1 MTFSTADLCDEY
13 SDEIQVLGS
22 EFKSYGKKTSF
33 SGPICTVKVFEDN
46 ILINQAL
53 EDIPVGSV
61 LVVDG
66 GGSKKCALMG
76 DRLAGI
82 AENRNLSGIVIN
94 GCVRDSNELTELNIA
109 ILALGSN
116 PLKSKKEGTGEVDIP
131 LFFLGIDWHPGNYL
145 YADEDGIVIA
155 KRKLVD

>member
-13 SDEIQVLGS
+13 SEEIQVLGS

-82 AENRNLSGIVIN
+82 AESRNLSGIVIN
-94 GCVRDSNELTELNIA
+94 GCVRDSKELAGLNIA

-131 LFFLGIDWHPGNYL
+131 LFFLGIDWHPGDYL

>member
-1 MTFSTADLCDEY
+1 
-13 SDEIQVLGS
+13 
-22 EFKSYGKKTSF
+22 
-33 SGPICTVKVFEDN
+33 
-46 ILINQAL
+46 
-53 EDIPVGSV
+53 
-61 LVVDG
+61 
-66 GGSKKCALMG
+66 MG

-116 PLKSKKEGTGEVDIP
+116 PLKSKKEGIGEVDIP
-131 LFFLGIDWHPGNYL
+131 LFFLGIDWHPGDYL

>member
-1 MTFSTADLCDEY
+1 MTFSTADLCDQY
-13 SDEIQVLGS
+13 STEIQVLGS
-22 EFKSYGKKTSF
+22 DFISYGKNNCF
-33 SGPICTVKVFEDN
+33 SGPIYTVKVFEDN

-53 EDIPVGSV
+53 ENIPVGSV

-66 GGSKKCALMG
+66 GGSKKCALLG

-82 AENRNLSGIVIN
+82 AENRNLAGIIIN
-94 GCVRDSNELTELNIA
+94 GCVRDSKDLAEINIG

-131 LFFLGIDWHPGNYL
+131 LFFLGVDWHPGDYL
-145 YADEDGIVIA
+145 YADTDGIVLS
-155 KRKLVD
+155 KRKLAD

>member
-1 MTFSTADLCDEY
+1 MTFSTADLCDEF
-13 SDEIQVLGS
+13 SGEIQVIGS
-22 EFKSYGKKTSF
+22 EFKSYGKNNSF

-46 ILINQAL
+46 ILISQTL
-53 EDIPVGSV
+53 ENAPVGSV

-82 AENRNLSGIVIN
+82 AEDRNLAGIVIN
-94 GCVRDSNELTELNIA
+94 GCVRDSKDLAELNIG

-131 LFFLGIDWHPGNYL
+131 LFFLGIDWRPGDYL
-145 YADEDGIVIA
+145 YADADGIVIS